1 VYRFLFAS
9 VLFTT
14 LAATQAQADIFTLE
28 YTGVTFDGSTLAG
41 APIAPGTSFDIQ
53 AEFSTPGFAVT
64 TGVAIYSVVALSVDV
79 GGTSYSSPDAS
90 SYLVELVDGT
100 NPVLPGAFLPALIDP
115 TETFAFAPL
124 YGAATTA
131 GWSATAPS
139 ATGFSVYVGDLS
151 SGSLDFDTLSG
162 GLFVTYDTSVNV
174 TSSINAVP
182 EPSALILGLT
192 AIAATFLTRRRRIA

>member
-14 LAATQAQADIFTLE
+14 LAVTQAQADIFTLE

-53 AEFSTPGFAVT
+53 AEFSTPGVVVE
-64 TGVAIYSVVALSVDV
+64 TGVAVYSVVALSVDV
-79 GGTSYSSPDAS
+79 GGTPFSPSAAS
-90 SYLVELVDGT
+90 SYVVELVDGT
-100 NPVLPGAFLPALIDP
+100 NPSLPGAFLPGLIDP
-115 TETFAFAPL
+115 TSTFAFAPL
-124 YGAATTA
+124 YASATTV
-131 GWSATAPS
+131 GWSAMDPS
-139 ATGFSVYVGDLS
+139 PTGFSGFVGDLS
-151 SGSLDFDTLSG
+151 SGSLDFDTPSG
-162 GLFVTYDTSVNV
+162 ALFVTYDTTVGV

-192 AIAATFLTRRRRIA
+192 AIAATFLTRRRRTA